1 MSFLHSVNNRK
12 AINLEDEENTS
23 QKETARLGTAFVDG
37 LLPRE
42 SDSADLSQSS
52 HPDNWVE
59 AQDDLVV
66 DAGNNSPGDSAI
78 PLNTSQ
84 EVVHEEVEA
93 SHSSGGGAALRD
105 IVLGMSDGLTVPFA
119 LAAGMA
125 GAFASSKIIVLAVLA
140 ELTAG
145 GISMGLGGYMSG
157 RTEVMQYSAERKR
170 EEWEVVNCP
179 EAEKEEIYD
188 ILKEYGLTRA
198 HVRSILEHFE
208 KNPNKWVDFMMKFEL
223 GLEEPDFSRPWK
235 SALFVGLSYIV
246 GGIIP
251 LIPYFF
257 IESSIAALKVSVIFT
272 LLALFIFG
280 FAKGHVVSHN
290 RLASAIETMV
300 IGAVAAASAF
310 IIARWFDSLT
320 HATQN
325 S

>member
-1 MSFLHSVNNRK
+1 VSEVSSIQGK
-12 AINLEDEENTS
+12 KEEGVANGT
-23 QKETARLGTAFVDG
+23 RVGTAFGDG
-37 LLPRE
+37 LLPQSHSVDLSSQLGTAAE
-42 SDSADLSQSS
+42 SDFVVNTNDTGNHQ
-52 HPDNWVE
+52 V
-59 AQDDLVV
+59 DDSTIEL
-66 DAGNNSPGDSAI
+66 NSNA
-78 PLNTSQ
+78 
-84 EVVHEEVEA
+84 EVVHDQVEA
-93 SHSSGGGAALRD
+93 THSTGGGAALRD

-125 GAFASSKIIVLAVLA
+125 GAFSSSKVIVLAVLA

-198 HVRSILEHFE
+198 HVKSILEHFE
-208 KNPNKWVDFMMKFEL
+208 KNPSKWVDFMMKFEL
-223 GLEEPDFSRPWK
+223 GLEKPDVSRPWK
-235 SALFVGLSYIV
+235 SALFVGLSYII

-251 LIPYFF
+251 LVPYFF
-257 IESSIAALKVSVIFT
+257 IESSIAALKVSVVFT

-280 FAKGHVVSHN
+280 FAKGHVVAHN

-325 S
+325 SS